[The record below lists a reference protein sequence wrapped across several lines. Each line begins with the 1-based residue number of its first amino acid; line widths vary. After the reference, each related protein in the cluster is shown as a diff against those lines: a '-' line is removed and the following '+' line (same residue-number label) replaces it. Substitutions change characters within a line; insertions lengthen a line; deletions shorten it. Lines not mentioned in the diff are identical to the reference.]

1 MRASSDNIRF
11 DWAIKRLLRQKA
23 NFEILEGFISEVIGI
38 DITIVEILESQ
49 SNQIQIES
57 KYNSVDILSKTTN
70 GELVL
75 IEVQNVNEYDY
86 FHRMN
91 FGQARLT
98 SEHIAI
104 KSKYG
109 ELKKVYAINVVYFEL
124 GQGDDYFYEG
134 KTEFKGKHTSSLL
147 NLSLKQKTMF
157 NLKKVSDI
165 FAEYYIIKVNNF
177 DDIAK
182 DTLDE
187 WIYFL
192 KNNEIKTEFK
202 AKGIQKANE
211 ALKIFKLNEQE
222 RIDYEAFVKS
232 ERITMGVLESL
243 HYDIFYEKQQREEA
257 LKREIEERK
266 LKEEE
271 QRQKEEAL
279 KREIE
284 ERKLK
289 EEALNQKE
297 EALNQKENEKRK
309 IINMVL
315 KRYNKG
321 MSVLEI
327 AEDLEISEKEILEI
341 IENIKS

>member
-1 MRASSDNIRF
+1 MRALSDNIRF

-38 DITIVEILESQ
+38 DITIVEIIESQ
-49 SNQIQIES
+49 SNQAQIDS
-57 KYNSVDILSKTTN
+57 KYNQVDILSKTTN
-70 GELVL
+70 GELIL
-75 IEVQNVNEYDY
+75 IEVQNENEYDY

-91 FGQARLT
+91 FGQARLI
-98 SEHIAI
+98 SEHIVV

-134 KTEFKGKHTSSLL
+134 KTEFKGKHTGSLL

-165 FAEYYIIKVNNF
+165 FAEYYVIKVNNF

-211 ALKIFKLNEQE
+211 ALKIYKLSDDE
-222 RIDYEAFVKS
+222 RLAYEAYLKN
-232 ERITMGVLESL
+232 ERITMGVLESA
-243 HYDIFYEKQQREEA
+243 HFDGYFKSQQEMIIIKAQAE
-257 LKREIEERK
+257 EER
-266 LKEEE
+266 
-271 QRQKEEAL
+271 RQKEESL
-279 KREIE
+279 KREE
-284 ERKLK
+284 DERK
-289 EEALNQKE
+289 QKE
-297 EALNQKENEKRK
+297 EANKKADADRQK
-309 IINMVL
+309 IINIVI
-315 KRYNKG
+315 KRHKKG
-321 MSVLEI
+321 MSTLEI
-327 AEDLEISEKEILEI
+327 AEDLEIMEKEIFEI
-341 IENIKS
+341 IKKM

>member
-297 EALNQKENEKRK
+297 NEKRK

>member
-289 EEALNQKE
+289 EEEQ
-297 EALNQKENEKRK
+297 NQKENEKRK

>member
-91 FGQARLT
+91 FGQARLI

-266 LKEEE
+266 LKEE
-271 QRQKEEAL
+271 
-279 KREIE
+279 
-284 ERKLK
+284 
-289 EEALNQKE
+289 ALNQKE

>member
-1 MRASSDNIRF
+1 MRTSSDNIRF

-49 SNQIQIES
+49 SNQIHIDS
-57 KYNSVDILSKTTN
+57 KFNSVDILSKTTN

-134 KTEFKGKHTSSLL
+134 KTEFKGKHTGSLL
-147 NLSLKQKTMF
+147 NLSAKQKTMF
-157 NLKKVSDI
+157 NIKKVSDI
-165 FAEYYIIKVNNF
+165 FAEYFVIKVNNF

-192 KNNEIKTEFK
+192 KNNEIKDNFK

-211 ALKIFKLNEQE
+211 TLKFYKLNDQE
-222 RIDYEAFVKS
+222 RIDYDAYIKS
-232 ERITMGVLESL
+232 ERIAMGVMESL
-243 HYDIFYEKQQREEA
+243 HFDIFYEKQQRD
-257 LKREIEERK
+257 EERR

-271 QRQKEEAL
+271 RRLKEEAL
-279 KREIE
+279 KLKDE
-284 ERKLK
+284 ESK
-289 EEALNQKE
+289 
-297 EALNQKENEKRK
+297 K
-309 IINMVL
+309 IINMVI

-321 MSVLEI
+321 MSAFEI
-327 AEDLEISEKEILEI
+327 AEDLDISEKEILDI
-341 IENIKS
+341 IKKYDTNKK